1 MKSFPIVILGG
12 GVGTGYAAKEFV
24 SQGGGKGQLAIVT
37 AEHIPSYE
45 RPPLSKEFLAGE
57 KKRDDILISD
67 SQFYRK
73 QGITLFRDF
82 RVQKVDFTRRLLHGP
97 SRQTIGFEKLLIA
110 TGSSVRKLT
119 VPGADQPWIFYL
131 RQLQDSQHIHQ
142 HIKKGKQAVVIGS
155 GFIGMEVASVL
166 TRQGMP
172 TTMVF
177 PGDRVWE
184 HVFTPEVSA
193 FFEKEF
199 SGHGI
204 RLMRAQKVIGFTRE
218 NGTGQVL
225 LSTGRQIPADLV
237 VAGIGVTPTL
247 DLLTRSPLDHDDDG
261 IKVNEY
267 LETSLDNVW
276 AAGDIANYPDRIF
289 RRRMRIEHWDN
300 AVEQGRVAMRNMMD
314 KFQPF
319 IHVPYFFSDEFD
331 LSYEYWGDAKG
342 HDQVVYRG
350 EMRKKQLSVW
360 WLRKGTLCAALL
372 MNRPNEERQYAPRW
386 ILRRAK
392 LDPNALRTAK
402 SVKSLDRTFG
412 QD

>member
-1 MKSFPIVILGG
+1 MKAFPMVILGG
-12 GVGTGYAAKEFV
+12 GVGAGYAAKEFV
-24 SQGGGKGQLAIVT
+24 AQGGGKGQLAIVT
-37 AEHIPSYE
+37 AERVPSYE

-57 KKRDDILISD
+57 KQRGDILISD
-67 SQFYRK
+67 AQFYQK

-82 RVQKVDFTRRLLHGP
+82 RVQKVDFRRRLLHGP
-97 SRQTIGFEKLLIA
+97 SRHTIGFEKLLIA

-166 TRQGMP
+166 TRQGMA

-184 HVFTPEVSA
+184 HVFTPDVSA
-193 FFEKEF
+193 FFEKQF
-199 SGHGI
+199 SAHGI
-204 RLMRAQKVIGFTRE
+204 TFMKDQTVVGFARE
-218 NGTGQVL
+218 HGRGQVQL
-225 LSTGRQIPADLV
+225 ASGRQISADFV
-237 VAGIGVTPTL
+237 VAGIGVTPAL
-247 DLLTRSPLDHDDDG
+247 ELFRHSPLEHDADG
-261 IKVNEY
+261 IRVNEY
-267 LETSLDNVW
+267 LETNVDHVW

-300 AVEQGRVAMRNMMD
+300 AVEQGRVAMRNMME

-342 HDQVVYRG
+342 HDQVVTRG
-350 EMRKKQLSVW
+350 DQKKKQLSVW
-360 WLRKGTLCAALL
+360 WLKKRTLCAVLL
-372 MNRPNEERQYAPRW
+372 MNRPDEERRYAPRW
-386 ILRRAK
+386 ILRRAQ
-392 LDPNALRTAK
+392 LDAEALRTVK
-402 SVKSLDRTFG
+402 HVKSLDRTFG
-412 QD
+412 RE

>member
-1 MKSFPIVILGG
+1 MKSFPLVILGG

-24 SQGGGKGQLAIVT
+24 SQGGGKGQLAIVS

-45 RPPLSKEFLAGE
+45 RPPLSKEFLAG
-57 KKRDDILISD
+57 KKKPDEILISD
-67 SQFYRK
+67 ARFYQK

-82 RVQKVDFTRRLLHGP
+82 RVQKVDFRRRLLHGP

-110 TGSSVRKLT
+110 TGSSVRKFT
-119 VPGADQPWIFYL
+119 VPGADQPWICYL
-131 RQLQDSQHIHQ
+131 RQLPDSQHIRQ
-142 HIKKGKQAVVIGS
+142 LITKGKQAVVIGS

-166 TRQGMP
+166 TGQGMP

-184 HVFTPEVSA
+184 RVFTPEVSA
-193 FFEKEF
+193 FFEKQF
-199 SGHGI
+199 LGHGI
-204 RLMRAQKVIGFTRE
+204 CFVKHQKVVGFSRE
-218 NGTGQVL
+218 KGRGQVL
-225 LSTGRQIPADLV
+225 LASGGRLPADLV

-247 DLLTRSPLDHDDDG
+247 DLFTDTPLKHGDDG
-261 IKVNEY
+261 IQVNEY
-267 LETSLDNVW
+267 LETSVDSVW

-331 LSYEYWGDAKG
+331 LSYEYWGDAQG

-350 EMRKKQLSVW
+350 EMKKNQLSVW
-360 WLRKGTLCAALL
+360 WLRKGILCATLL
-372 MNRPNEERQYAPRW
+372 MNRPDEERRYAPRW

-392 LDPNALRTAK
+392 LDAKALRTTK
-402 SVKSLDRTFG
+402 SLKSLDRTFG